1 MAGFGEC
8 FVSLWDLLLF
18 FALVSAWSLVLLLLF
33 KSKMLSDGSSGTRSI
48 TYSYQD
54 PYPYNRPSLPPPR
67 STQSPPY
74 G

>member
-1 MAGFGEC
+1 MAGVGEC
-8 FVSLWDLLLF
+8 YVSLWDLLLF
-18 FALVSAWSLVLLLLF
+18 FALVSAWSLVLLLLY
-33 KSKMLSDGSSGTRSI
+33 KSKMLRGEGRSI

-54 PYPYNRPSLPPPR
+54 QYPYRLPPPR